1 MNTVELKKGLD
12 GTVITFTL
20 PNNTLIP
27 SHVIKELEPIIR
39 SNIQSAV
46 IEIKKPKKQT
56 KLPGS
61 CYSVKFNGIEFN
73 SPKMSHNYA
82 NAIKALI
89 QNDNSIIP
97 IVKNILGESVKT
109 NPNDFTETMRTKAK
123 IYVIADNLFLSTH
136 SSTIMKK
143 LNLEKISRAINIPI
157 ILEKIK

>member
-12 GTVITFTL
+12 ETVITFTL

-46 IEIKKPKKQT
+46 IEIKKPKKQNN
-56 KLPGS
+56 LSSS
-61 CYSVKFNGIEFN
+61 CYSVKFNGFEFN
-73 SPKMSHNYA
+73 NPKMSHNYA

-97 IVKNILGESVKT
+97 IIKNILGESVKT
-109 NPNDFTETMRTKAK
+109 NPNDFTESTKTKAK
-123 IYVIADNLFLSTH
+123 IHEIADNLFLSTH